1 MQIITSN
8 VTKQILH
15 STCRRTQNDGL
26 HMPNL
31 IKKVQ
36 NTIFQHNLFPR
47 GSKIIIACS
56 GGPDSTA
63 LLDILSKL
71 KKKYALELAIAHVNY
86 NLRGFDSQK
95 DEDFVKKLSKKCNI
109 PIFVYN
115 FNTVETRF
123 ITSGQKSKKTQLIT
137 SLQKNISEDFLRK
150 IRYDFFEKTR
160 KEQGFDYIAVGHTLD
175 DQVETFLM
183 RVIRGSGLA
192 GLSSI
197 SYKNNRII
205 RPLLNIPK
213 AELINYL
220 ETNKLSYQTDKTNL
234 ESEYLRNKIRNQ
246 LIPYLEKNFNSGIKK
261 TIFDATESIREDFD
275 LIENVSKKE
284 IQKNKIL
291 SAKKLL
297 LLHPSL
303 QKQILL
309 NSILEKKGDLRDI
322 ESAHIRELLKI
333 IKSTKNK
340 AQVVLF
346 QGLKVTR
353 NGDKLRIENN

>member
-1 MQIITSN
+1 
-8 VTKQILH
+8 
-15 STCRRTQNDGL
+15 
-26 HMPNL
+26 MPNL

-71 KKKYALELAIAHVNY
+71 KKKYVLELAIAHVNY
-86 NLRGFDSQK
+86 NLRGHDSQK
-95 DEDFVKKLSKKCNI
+95 DEDFVRKLVLKHKLVLKVLRPASSSHN
-109 PIFVYN
+109 
-115 FNTVETRF
+115 
-123 ITSGQKSKKTQLIT
+123 
-137 SLQKNISEDFLRK
+137 SENKLRE

-160 KEQGFDYIAVGHTLD
+160 KELGFDYIIVGHTLD

-205 RPLLNIPK
+205 RPLLNMPK
-213 AELINYL
+213 DEIIKYL
-220 ETNKLSYQTDKTNL
+220 KNSKLSYRIDKTNL
-234 ESEYLRNKIRNQ
+234 ESEYLRNKIRNR

-275 LIENVSKKE
+275 LIYQISKKE
-284 IQKNKIL
+284 IQKNKGL
-291 SAKKLL
+291 SAKRLL
-297 LLHPSL
+297 TLHPSL

-309 NSILEKKGDLRDI
+309 NAILEKKGNLKDV
-322 ESAHIRELLKI
+322 ESAHIGELLKI

-340 AQVVLF
+340 SQVVLF
-346 QGLKVTR
+346 EGLKVTR
-353 NGDKLRIENN
+353 KGDKLIIENN

>member
-1 MQIITSN
+1 
-8 VTKQILH
+8 
-15 STCRRTQNDGL
+15 
-26 HMPNL
+26 MPNL

-71 KKKYALELAIAHVNY
+71 KKKYALKLAIAHVNY
-86 NLRGFDSQK
+86 NLRGHDSQK
-95 DEDFVKKLSKKCNI
+95 DEDFVKKLALKYGLALKVFK
-109 PIFVYN
+109 PAF
-115 FNTVETRF
+115 
-123 ITSGQKSKKTQLIT
+123 SGDKSENK
-137 SLQKNISEDFLRK
+137 LRE

-160 KEQGFDYIAVGHTLD
+160 KELGFDYITVGHTLD

-197 SYKNNRII
+197 SYKNNCII
-205 RPLLNIPK
+205 RPLLNISK
-213 AELINYL
+213 DEIIKYL
-220 ETNKLSYQTDKTNL
+220 KFSKLSFRIDKTNL

-261 TIFDATESIREDFD
+261 TIFDATESIRDDFD
-275 LIENVSKKE
+275 LIYQISKKE
-284 IQKNKIL
+284 IQKNKSL

-297 LLHPSL
+297 ALHPSL

-309 NSILEKKGDLRDI
+309 NYISGKKGNLKDI

-340 AQVVLF
+340 SQVVLF

-353 NGDKLRIENN
+353 NSDKLKIEKI

>member
-1 MQIITSN
+1 
-8 VTKQILH
+8 
-15 STCRRTQNDGL
+15 
-26 HMPNL
+26 MPNL

-63 LLDILSKL
+63 LLDIFSKL
-71 KKKYALELAIAHVNY
+71 KKKYTLELTVAHVNY
-86 NLRGFDSQK
+86 NLRGHDSQK
-95 DEDFVKKLSKKCNI
+95 DEDFVRKLALKYNFKFFLLKPSETRHGASLQRNKNI
-109 PIFVYN
+109 P
-115 FNTVETRF
+115 
-123 ITSGQKSKKTQLIT
+123 
-137 SLQKNISEDFLRK
+137 EDVLRK

-160 KEQGFDYIAVGHTLD
+160 KELGFDYIAVGHTLD
-175 DQVETFLM
+175 DQAETFLM

-197 SYKNNRII
+197 SYKKNCII

-213 AELINYL
+213 DEIIKYL
-220 ETNKLSYQTDKTNL
+220 KTSKLSYRTDKTNL

-275 LIENVSKKE
+275 LIYQISKKE
-284 IQKNKIL
+284 ILKNKNL

-297 LLHPSL
+297 ALHPSL

-309 NSILEKKGDLRDI
+309 NAILEKKGDLKDI

-340 AQVVLF
+340 AQIVVF
-346 QGLKVTR
+346 RGLEIRRK
-353 NGDKLRIENN
+353 GDKITIENN